1 MTVPNTPRLPMELF
15 HPHFF
20 TLVPSGVMEARA
32 MAEVIGRLGKK
43 FAFIGGD
50 YEASHQ
56 GLKFFKERL
65 SLVNPGAEFVA
76 EAWPKLGEPDY
87 ASFITR
93 INSARPDVLFS
104 YLWGADLVGFVKQA
118 KPYGLFDRMKV
129 GTLLFMD
136 DLKALGADMPN
147 NVFGQMRAPFFALE
161 GALVEDFIKRYRAR
175 HNGEYPADWAIMG
188 YEAMLV
194 YSQAIKKAGS
204 VEPAALIKAM
214 EQGEF
219 QLMRGKV
226 TFRGVDHQGNVPSF
240 IGRTVVDSRYPF
252 KILADVSRV
261 PAMSIWP
268 TEQEVLASRKS

>member
-1 MTVPNTPRLPMELF
+1 
-15 HPHFF
+15 
-20 TLVPSGVMEARA
+20 
-32 MAEVIGRLGKK
+32 
-43 FAFIGGD
+43 
-50 YEASHQ
+50 
-56 GLKFFKERL
+56 
-65 SLVNPGAEFVA
+65 
-76 EAWPKLGEPDY
+76 
-87 ASFITR
+87 
-93 INSARPDVLFS
+93 VLFS

-188 YEAMLV
+188 YEAMMV